1 MRKALCTLL
10 ATTLFASVA
19 PVWAQDAAPAPAPQA
34 TQSSEKTL
42 GQPVQNVPPVAP
54 VPGQL
59 TPVIPLPAGPEPAPV
74 VKPLPDPDLRDPIT
88 LERAIELAFIYN
100 PGLRVSVDE
109 LNRSRAVVAEAR
121 AQFNPKFN
129 GTLVHTIQGPAVTF
143 TAPETDQAVDIVRQQ
158 NTEASLSAALPL
170 DINNQLGY
178 ATDITKYQFQIDY
191 LSLLTTVERLIF
203 DVKLA
208 YYNLLRA
215 QGQQEVAQ
223 AAVDVANARLQNT
236 LARYEAETVPRFDVT
251 RAQVDVANLSQ
262 NVIVA
267 NNQVATARTTLNR
280 IIGINVNTPTV
291 IVQDEINVTDVEL
304 QIPERVETGLLLRP
318 EARTARTLIELNRK
332 NIKLQRA
339 GYLPTADVTAAFN
352 HQFAASGFSTSQDS
366 YIALF
371 TVRVPIWNGGI
382 TRARVEQAQYDFAR
396 SQNQLEQTELTVSQ
410 EVRVAALN
418 LQQAIDSERT
428 TAENVALA
436 EEALRLANIRFEA
449 GISTQVEVI
458 DAESALTQARTN
470 LVNSRYDYAQAVA
483 ELQRATST
491 QPEIQQVQ
499 LVEPV
504 VRPMIPVVN
513 ALPQPGVTAQ

>member
-1 MRKALCTLL
+1 MRKALCVFL
-10 ATTLFASVA
+10 AATLFMSLTPA
-19 PVWAQDAAPAPAPQA
+19 WAQD
-34 TQSSEKTL
+34 T
-42 GQPVQNVPPVAP
+42 AP
-54 VPGQL
+54 VP
-59 TPVIPLPAGPEPAPV
+59 TPQTTRDSEQAVVQPAPGTTPAPEVPCAYTQGNPLPAGPEPAPV
-74 VKPLPDPDLRDPIT
+74 IGPVSTPDLREPIT

-100 PGLRVSVDE
+100 PGLRISVDE
-109 LNRSRAVVAEAR
+109 LNRARAVVAEAR
-121 AQFNPKFN
+121 AQFNPRFN
-129 GTLVHTIQGPAVTF
+129 ADITHTIQGPAVTF
-143 TAPETDQAVDIVRQQ
+143 AAPGTDEEVNIVREQ
-158 NTEASLSAALPL
+158 NTEASVSAFLPL

-191 LSLLTTVERLIF
+191 LNLLTTVERLIF
-203 DVKLA
+203 DVKFA

-215 QGQQEVAQ
+215 QGQLEVAQ

-236 LARYEAETVPRFDVT
+236 LARFEAETVPRFDVT

-262 NVIVA
+262 NVIAA

-280 IIGINVNTPTV
+280 IIGINVNLPTV
-291 IVQDEINVTDVEL
+291 VVRDDIEVTDVEL
-304 QIPERVETGLLLRP
+304 EIPERVETGLLLRP
-318 EARTARTLIELNRK
+318 EVRTARTLIELNRK
-332 NIKLQRA
+332 NIKLQRSA
-339 GYLPTADVTAAFN
+339 YYPTADITAAYN
-352 HQFAASGFSTSQDS
+352 HQFEAAGFTTSQDS

-371 TVRVPIWNGGI
+371 TVRIPIWNGGI

-396 SQNQLEQTELTVSQ
+396 AQNQLDQTQLNISL

-418 LQQAIDSERT
+418 LQEAIDSVRT

-436 EEALRLANIRFEA
+436 EESLRLATIRFEE

-458 DAESALTQARTN
+458 DAESALTQARVN

-499 LVEPV
+499 LVDPV

-513 ALPQPGVTAQ
+513 SVAQPGETES